1 MFKKNCND
9 VLGKWKRNLPVQ
21 YNEFEFKS
29 DLNITTKQVSII
41 WEYWKFSKQVIM
53 KCLSREDLILN
64 FLQWYI
70 E

>member
-9 VLGKWKRNLPVQ
+9 VLGKWKHNLPAQ

-41 WEYWKFSKQVIM
+41 
-53 KCLSREDLILN
+53 
-64 FLQWYI
+64 
-70 E
+70 

>member
-41 WEYWKFSKQVIM
+41 
-53 KCLSREDLILN
+53 
-64 FLQWYI
+64 
-70 E
+70 